1 MRLFVALNLP
11 KKEKDR
17 VYRASRPLRD
27 EGLPVRW
34 VDSATYHVT
43 LKFLGEVGDQHLEAI
58 GQALEKVAA
67 SNTPLDI
74 ELSEFGAFPTIRR
87 PRVLWIGVEPTPAL
101 RCLKQDIEWA
111 LSDGGFERDT
121 QAFHP
126 HISLGRANAADGA
139 GAFRGL
145 DELAAGLSCE
155 GGGTVRKLDLMRSRL
170 GKGGASYSI
179 HTSYRLSG

>member
-17 VYRASRPLRD
+17 VYRAAKPLRD

-34 VDSATYHVT
+34 IEPDTYHVT
-43 LKFLGEVGDQHLEAI
+43 LKFLGEVGDQRLEAI
-58 GQALEKVAA
+58 GQALDKVAT
-67 SNTPLDI
+67 SNTPFDLQ
-74 ELSEFGAFPTIRR
+74 LREFGAFPTIRR
-87 PRVLWIGVEPTPAL
+87 PRVLWIAVEPTPAL

-111 LSDGGFERDT
+111 LSDWGFERDT

-126 HISLGRANAADGA
+126 HISLGRANADDGA

-145 DELAAGLSCE
+145 DALAAGLSYQ
-155 GGGTVRKLDLMRSRL
+155 GGGTARKIDLMRSRL
-170 GKGGASYSI
+170 GKGGASYSV
-179 HTSYRLSG
+179 HSSYRLSG

>member
-1 MRLFVALNLP
+1 MRLFVALNLA
-11 KKEKDR
+11 KKERER

-34 VDSATYHVT
+34 VEPDAYHIT
-43 LKFLGEVGDQHLEAI
+43 LKFLGEVGEQRLEAI
-58 GQALEKVAA
+58 GQALEKVAT
-67 SNTPLDI
+67 SNTPL
-74 ELSEFGAFPTIRR
+74 ELDLREFGAFPTIRR

-111 LSDGGFERDT
+111 LSDWGFERDT

-126 HISLGRANAADGA
+126 HISLGRANADDGA

-145 DELAAGLSCE
+145 DELAAGLSYK
-155 GGGTVRKLDLMRSRL
+155 GGGYRQENRPHAQSARQSGCVLL
-170 GKGGASYSI
+170 G
-179 HTSYRLSG
+179 